1 MNASQDCNYS
11 VALSDDEE
19 YKARK
24 IQDMKEPKYHLRR
37 GQVHGIEDR
46 MTFLTYD
53 RDKYGQ
59 LKPVKNIK
67 RKNGVLVEIDPNFYR
82 TAQGGYEE
90 DLVNKNLDRKSLN
103 KSNLTYENLELLQ
116 QNKLGLTMNQD
127 AS

>member
-1 MNASQDCNYS
+1 MVVNGKDEYRLDIDYIRQKTEDAHLMNASQDCNYS
-11 VALSDDEE
+11 VAFSDDEE

-24 IQDMKEPKYHLRR
+24 IKDMKEPKYHLRR

-67 RKNGVLVEIDPNFYR
+67 KKNGVLVEIDPNFYR
-82 TAQGGYEE
+82 TA
-90 DLVNKNLDRKSLN
+90 
-103 KSNLTYENLELLQ
+103 
-116 QNKLGLTMNQD
+116 
-127 AS
+127 